1 MNENTKGS
9 LLYGGIVAFTLAAAF
24 GIAVSGAFSHA
35 HNKIKVDAAAHQITQ
50 QQDKFLTVPYYSDV
64 QSKTTVFNL
73 DARTKTVTDNHTET
87 AGIMVT
93 DKGQATQTSPITQ
106 ADLDSLRRQSPEAAK
121 LIKSLN
127 L

>member
-1 MNENTKGS
+1 MKEETKGS
-9 LLYGGIVAFTLAAAF
+9 LLYGAVVAFTLTAAF

-35 HNKIKVDAAAHQITQ
+35 HNKITVEPAAHQITQ
-50 QQDKFLTVPYYSDV
+50 KQDKFLTVPYYSDV

-87 AGIMVT
+87 AGIMVN
-93 DKGQATQTSPITQ
+93 DKGHEAQTSPITQ
-106 ADLDSLRRQSPEAAK
+106 ADLDSLRQQSPEAAK
-121 LIKSLN
+121 LIRSLN